1 MKDKI
6 LIIDIKKTEITSV
19 ENISRNLVKSYQL
32 LKNKD
37 YDIEHFVLDDL
48 SRTAPALNNYNPFF
62 DSIVKNP
69 PQLVAF
75 THSYVVRTYFFKILI
90 QLLNKEKTTL
100 IFHIY
105 GDFLRQAFKYTEVE
119 KRLLNFRIHFI
130 SPSRSYLNLLS
141 TLFKEKRDIKVIEFA
156 VDYKKFFYTNKQRQ
170 DIRKKIGIEEN
181 DFLFIYTGRISSQK
195 NVHHLWS
202 IIEKLQITNPKL
214 LIIGPFCDFENAT
227 FGTSLILGSSFAD
240 CENSFTN
247 KNIIFLSHQNTQ
259 EINNYYSAS
268 DMFISAS
275 LFHDEDFGCAPIE
288 ASFSGLPLVL
298 TGWGGYLDI
307 GKSLKRFAN
316 ILPVYFD
323 QTRSRYVIEI
333 PNDFKFHK
341 LTNIERKEL
350 SELAIQTYSIEA
362 ISKKI
367 YNLVQTSANHFSGFN
382 KNMQLLSPNKKNEIT
397 SDDYNS
403 LYENFWKENE

>member
-1 MKDKI
+1 MRFAFEFFTLPFFKFYILFKKSHGVKELRVLVKKSVDNIHRTQNNFTNTNKAVEHPLLIQAYYYAKIAEQMKDKI

-75 THSYVVRTYFFKILI
+75 THSYIVRTYFFKILI

-141 TLFKEKRDIKVIEFA
+141 TLFKDKRDIKVIEFA
-156 VDYKKFFYTNKQRQ
+156 VDYKNFFYTNKQRQ
-170 DIRKKIGIEEN
+170 DIRKKNRNRGKMIS
-181 DFLFIYTGRISSQK
+181 FLYILVGFQVKK

-214 LIIGPFCDFENAT
+214 LIIGSFCDFENAT

-240 CENSFTN
+240 CENFFTN

-275 LFHDEDFGCAPIE
+275 LFHDEDFG
-288 ASFSGLPLVL
+288 L
-298 TGWGGYLDI
+298 
-307 GKSLKRFAN
+307 
-316 ILPVYFD
+316 
-323 QTRSRYVIEI
+323 RS
-333 PNDFKFHK
+333 N
-341 LTNIERKEL
+341 
-350 SELAIQTYSIEA
+350 
-362 ISKKI
+362 
-367 YNLVQTSANHFSGFN
+367 
-382 KNMQLLSPNKKNEIT
+382 
-397 SDDYNS
+397 
-403 LYENFWKENE
+403 